1 MVNSRYEQHRIAFSK
16 GELPPSTQPSNEEAR
31 EAQQARQE
39 QRRAE
44 SQKRREDALKAR
56 QEIRTARQ
64 PIGKSTPET
73 YPCSLRCE
81 VAGEVD
87 CGCSGKPTAYV
98 CNHQPTDNW
107 TPENKIPNRRIPG
120 CGFCTI
126 NVVSVRHKRIIKS
139 DGTDIP
145 LTHLSLPACS
155 LCSERAKYSETVEVK
170 TVVQVL
176 TGSVPE
182 TAAWEVQPFVPF
194 PEADQTTIKTRKA
207 ICSVCQIQAE
217 CPIYQSKALTMQLTL
232 CPSGFWTTRA
242 NSTLES
248 QSAQTVRGFLPVNSR
263 SESMTQTKNALS
275 TYGGEKYPSRNRL
288 GWLNVES
295 DVDTAEI
302 EA

>member
-1 MVNSRYEQHRIAFSK
+1 MVNARWQQHADAFAK
-16 GELPPSTQPSNEEAR
+16 GELPPSPQPSNKEAR

-56 QEIRTARQ
+56 QEAKTAR
-64 PIGKSTPET
+64 PIGKPTPET
-73 YPCSLRCE
+73 YPCSLRGE

-139 DGTDIP
+139 DGTDIT

-155 LCSERAKYSETVEVK
+155 LCNERAKCSETVEVK
-170 TVVQVL
+170 TVVQVP
-176 TGSVPE
+176 TESVPE

-232 CPSGFWTTRA
+232 CPSGFWTTRIS
-242 NSTLES
+242 STPES
-248 QSAQTVRGFLPVNSR
+248 QSAQTVRGFLPASSQN
-263 SESMTQTKNALS
+263 EYMTQMKDANL
-275 TYGGEKYPSRNRL
+275 TYGGEKYQSRNRL
-288 GWLNVES
+288 EWLNVAS
-295 DVDTAEI
+295 DVDIAEV